1 MQRDKAVAWKL
12 SGAGGGGYLIFISE
26 VEIPNAIKVKIRI
39 KDYWI

>member
-1 MQRDKAVAWKL
+1 LQRDKPLAGKL
-12 SGAGGGGYLIFISE
+12 WGAGGGGYLVMISE